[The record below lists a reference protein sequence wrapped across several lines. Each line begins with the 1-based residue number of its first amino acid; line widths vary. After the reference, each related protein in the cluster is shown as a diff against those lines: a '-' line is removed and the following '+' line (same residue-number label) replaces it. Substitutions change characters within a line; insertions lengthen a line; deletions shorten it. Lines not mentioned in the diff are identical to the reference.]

1 MFEVYINFFSY
12 INSKIETGIMVTN
25 ENEKLVGDIRHEIS
39 EYLNIDNDQ
48 DLILLDTLGLTVLD
62 DDNMTLATLLETR
75 NIVIHY
81 EHSDEENMK
90 IIRSN
95 STTNIEVNNKTLVD
109 IGIIGEHKMESWR
122 SIGNS
127 YNGKSKHA
135 SKKAEELHEPFDI
148 NNEEGGG
155 KRIKAIEISVALN
168 RLADR
173 KQQRTRF
180 SSMERLGL
188 IMVKVF
194 GSGKRVRAIS
204 QNFGC

>member
-1 MFEVYINFFSY
+1 
-12 INSKIETGIMVTN
+12 MVTN

-122 SIGNS
+122 SIDNS

-180 SSMERLGL
+180 LSMERLGL